1 MIRISEHIEL
11 DEGDIAWRFV
21 QAGGP
26 GGQNVNKVASA
37 VQLRFDVAGAA
48 GLPDEVRE
56 RLTHLNRRRINA
68 EGVLVIHARRF
79 RTQAQN
85 RRDALDRL
93 AALIRDAER
102 PPTPRVVT
110 RPSAGARRRRLT
122 AKRQRA
128 QVKQTRRP
136 VRDADA

>member
-1 MIRISEHIEL
+1 MIRVSEHIEL
-11 DEGDIAWRFV
+11 DEGDITWRFV
-21 QAGGP
+21 QSGGP
-26 GGQNVNKVASA
+26 GGQNVNKVATA

-56 RLTHLNRRRINA
+56 RLARLHPRRINA
-68 EGVLVIHARRF
+68 AGVLVIHARRF

-93 AALIRDAER
+93 VTLIRGAEQA
-102 PPTPRVVT
+102 PTPRVAT

-122 AKRQRA
+122 AKHQRA